1 MQYGRANIES
11 AIKRKDSSSDCPSD
25 TDEDEI
31 EDHDKENSS
40 LNPVIDNLEIPKKNG
55 IIKKISSNGNILNG
69 NGNSVISKESLI
81 LVPDKT
87 ITTNVNQTNGN
98 GKESPDLLNN
108 NDDEV
113 IMTFTLNL
121 ALLPEFNGSKSNF
134 LLHVV

>member
-1 MQYGRANIES
+1 M
-11 AIKRKDSSSDCPSD
+11 
-25 TDEDEI
+25 
-31 EDHDKENSS
+31 
-40 LNPVIDNLEIPKKNG
+40 NPVVDNLEIPKKNG

-69 NGNSVISKESLI
+69 NGNSVISKESLT

-113 IMTFTLNL
+113 IMTFTLKL
-121 ALLPEFNGSKSNF
+121 ALLPEFNGSKSNSITSR
-134 LLHVV
+134 LILEP